1 MSLLLLPWLA
11 SALANLQSTFVMLI
25 SNPQILTLFI
35 PRGPLFWAKNL
46 QEQTSLFLVK
56 TTNNVFLQPPLTDNP
71 VSEHYFETSQGVN
84 NLCIVAMSP
93 TG

>member
-1 MSLLLLPWLA
+1 MAGFSFGK
-11 SALANLQSTFVMLI
+11 SAIYLCYVNI
-25 SNPQILTLFI
+25 KPKILTLFI